1 VTGRRYRLTPR
12 RIERISRQTKSF
24 IMTRTIRVAM
34 DGATGRLGT
43 NQHLIR
49 SLLAIRKEGGLL
61 LKNGDRLVP
70 EPILLGRN
78 PEKLSALAAAH
89 GGLAWSS
96 DPAATLADK
105 TIDIYFDV
113 AATGG
118 RLERAMRA
126 IAAGKHIYLEKP
138 IANSSQ
144 EAMEIVRTAAA
155 AGVKAAAVQDKVYLP
170 GFQKL
175 RKVRDS
181 GFFGRILSA
190 RLEGGWWV
198 FDGELYPSQRSSWNY
213 RKADGGGLVLDM
225 YPHWRYLLSSL
236 IGPIK
241 AVSCRKVTQQRKRCD
256 EAGKPFDV
264 DVEDEV
270 FATFEFEGGALAQV
284 TTSWASRVKRDDLIQ
299 IQIDGT
305 LGSAVAGGHKC
316 FVQTLAATPRP
327 AWNVEVPQAMNFDE
341 QWQEVPDI
349 EPFRNSYRAGWEQ
362 FLRHV
367 ADGEPL
373 RSTLLEGAKD
383 VQLTECCYQSDRER
397 RWIDIPA
404 L

>member
-1 VTGRRYRLTPR
+1 MT
-12 RIERISRQTKSF
+12 
-24 IMTRTIRVAM
+24 TRTLRIAM
-34 DGATGRLGT
+34 DGVTGRLGT

-49 SLLAIRKEGGLL
+49 SVLAIRNEGGLP

-70 EPILLGRN
+70 EPVLLGRN
-78 PEKLSALAAAH
+78 PEKLAALAAAH
-89 GGLAWSS
+89 GGLAWSA
-96 DPAATLADK
+96 DTAATLADK

-118 RLERAMRA
+118 RMERALRA
-126 IAAGKHIYLEKP
+126 IGAGKHIYLEKP
-138 IANSSQ
+138 MANSSEQ
-144 EAMEIVRTAAA
+144 AMKIVHAATA
-155 AGVKAAAVQDKVYLP
+155 AGVKAASVQDKVYLP
-170 GFQKL
+170 GFHKL
-175 RKVRDS
+175 RTVRDS

-190 RLEGGWWV
+190 RLNAGWWV
-198 FDGELYPSQRSSWNY
+198 FDGDLYPAQRSSWNY

-241 AVSCRKVTQQRKRCD
+241 SVSCRRVTQQPKRRD

-270 FATFEFEGGALAQV
+270 FATFEFESGALAQV

-316 FVQTLAATPRP
+316 VVQSLAATPRP
-327 AWNVEVPQAMNFDE
+327 VWDVNAPQAMNFDA
-341 QWQEVPDI
+341 QWQDVPDI
-349 EPFRNSYRAGWEQ
+349 EPFKNSYRQGWEQ
-362 FLRHV
+362 FLLHV
-367 ADGEPL
+367 AQGDAL
-373 RSTLLEGAKD
+373 RSTILEGAKD
-383 VQLTECCYQSDRER
+383 VQLTELCYQSDRER
-397 RWIDIPA
+397 RWVDVPPLA
-404 L
+404 QA